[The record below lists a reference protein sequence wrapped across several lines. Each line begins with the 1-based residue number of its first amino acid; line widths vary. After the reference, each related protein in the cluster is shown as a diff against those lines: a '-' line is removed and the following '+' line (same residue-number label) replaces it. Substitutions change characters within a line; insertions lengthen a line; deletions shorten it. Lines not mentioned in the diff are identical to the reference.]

1 MSQLH
6 SLSQNELLDVLS
18 RSKNATAVYNSDDMT
33 VRFATDAMLAFW
45 KTGNTVAGGYIGE
58 IGAELKDRSLK
69 KMLRQVL
76 KTGIPFT
83 ETITAENIAGGRLQ
97 VNHYEHEYS
106 AIKNK
111 SGQSYLLHTV
121 SDITD
126 RVVGR
131 RTIEKES
138 EQVAALAREQLL
150 NEELQAIN
158 EELKMVNDELRSSQE
173 NLRLLNDELE
183 QRVANR
189 TSQLSES
196 ETRFRSMAESS
207 GIPIMVSDQTRNFTY
222 FSKAWLELTG
232 KSILD
237 LAGFGWT
244 DLIHCDDKEHFMSVY
259 LSSFKKQEP
268 FSVEF
273 RIWSSKRQYRW
284 LMCNGFPRLM
294 PDLQFAGYV
303 GSCMDISEL
312 KILHQRK
319 DDFISIAS
327 HELKTPLTSLKATMQ
342 LLDRIK
348 GQPDREPFVK
358 LILQANRSL
367 EKITALVNDLLG
379 YTRTTEGLLP
389 LKKNVFKPA
398 DLVNQ
403 CFTHIRIEGKYE
415 LVLSGGQDLVVYADE
430 AHIEQVLINIVNNAL
445 KYAPQSTKIFVS
457 IEKLDEHVK
466 ISVRDTGP
474 GIAKDLVSQ
483 LFQRYMT
490 NQDGERRSGLGLG
503 LYISSEIIKRHGG
516 SIGVESVPGSGTTV
530 WFTLPP
536 LSDLTKA
543 AVN

>member
-1 MSQLH
+1 MSKLH
-6 SLSQNELLDVLS
+6 SLSPNELLNVLS

-33 VRFATDAMLAFW
+33 VQFATNAMLAFW
-45 KTGNTVAGGYIGE
+45 KTGNTVAGGCIGE
-58 IGAELKDRSLK
+58 IGAELKDRPLK

-76 KTGIPFT
+76 KAGIPFT
-83 ETITAENIAGGRLQ
+83 ETITAENMVAGRLQ

-131 RTIEKES
+131 RAIEKES

-232 KSILD
+232 KSIRD
-237 LAGFGWT
+237 LVGFGWT
-244 DLIHCDDKEHFMSVY
+244 DLIHSGDKENFISIY

-273 RIWSSKRQYRW
+273 RIWSNKRQYRW
-284 LMCNGFPRLM
+284 LMCNGFPRFM
-294 PDLQFAGYV
+294 TDQQFAGYV
-303 GSCMDISEL
+303 ASCMDISEL
-312 KILHQRK
+312 KMMQQRK

-415 LVLSGGQDLVVYADE
+415 LVLSGVVYADE

-503 LYISSEIIKRHGG
+503 LFISSEIIKRHGG
-516 SIGVESVPGSGTTV
+516 SIGVESVPGSGTIV